1 MALSC
6 ARTLPVALGRRRR
19 RPRFQMLDK
28 AVLPTISAMRLVGVV
43 DTHAPA
49 ESQRE
54 AERVGEVFRVCGCEP
69 VRAGQ
74 PCRDRSAKAG
84 NQARTTFLDVAA
96 RGAVVSQRA
105 GGTTAMSGIDFY
117 ISNIE
122 VVTLPA
128 MRKELELFESGQLRS
143 GKREVSGHG
152 LIQRMTKSRDSDAPL
167 LNINRS
173 WRPCARGRFLS
184 PDRT

>member
-19 RPRFQMLDK
+19 WPRFQMLDK

-96 RGAVVSQRA
+96 RGAVVSQRT

-122 VVTLPA
+122 DVTLPA
-128 MRKELELFESGQLRS
+128 MRKELELSESGQLRS
-143 GKREVSGHG
+143 GKREVSGPWNDTTNDQ
-152 LIQRMTKSRDSDAPL
+152 IQRLRRAIAEYESILAALRKGEVP
-167 LNINRS
+167 
-173 WRPCARGRFLS
+173 
-184 PDRT
+184 

>member
-1 MALSC
+1 
-6 ARTLPVALGRRRR
+6 
-19 RPRFQMLDK
+19 MLDK

-96 RGAVVSQRA
+96 RGAVVSQRT

-122 VVTLPA
+122 DVTLPA
-128 MRKELELFESGQLRS
+128 MRKELELSSSGNC
-143 GKREVSGHG
+143 GPANAKCPVHG
-152 LIQRMTKSRDSDAPL
+152 MIQRMTKSRDSDAPL
-167 LNINRS
+167 LNMNSIGG
-173 WRPCARGRFLS
+173 PAQGEV
-184 PDRT
+184 P